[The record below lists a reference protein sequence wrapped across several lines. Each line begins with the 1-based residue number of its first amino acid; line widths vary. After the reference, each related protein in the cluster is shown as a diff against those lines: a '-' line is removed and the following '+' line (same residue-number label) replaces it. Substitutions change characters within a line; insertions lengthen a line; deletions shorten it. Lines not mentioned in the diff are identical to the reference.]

1 MTRRRGSLEA
11 LVAGAVLGVAGL
23 GVWGS
28 LLESDAADVYL
39 EATRPDF
46 QKIPIGILGFAD
58 GTVPSRPGKEAA
70 DVLAADLRRSQ
81 VFTVAD
87 VSKLGIAL
95 TGQGPPDRQK
105 LRQVIESGIKVLV
118 WGAIGTRDPDYLLDR
133 FVYDGS
139 DAVGSAKR
147 YVGATKLLRQMAHRL
162 ADELVARY
170 TGEPGI
176 ARTRIAY
183 VSEMKGARELFIMDY
198 DGYSPR
204 QITADGFLN
213 LTPQW
218 SPDRKFLVFT
228 SYQSRTRQ
236 NIEIVD
242 LTTGRRSPLVSLAG
256 LNITPALSP
265 DGTKLAFATSQDG
278 NSEIYTMDI
287 QTKALQRLTVHSAGD
302 LSPSWSPTGKEIA
315 FTSDRGGGPQVYLMS
330 ADGSNVRRL
339 TFDGDYNAAPVWS
352 PRGNWIA
359 YVCRSEQ
366 RQYKICLISPDGQ
379 KRMQITSGAS
389 IDDSPSWSPDG
400 RHLVFSSTSGGK
412 THIFMINSDG
422 KDLEQLTFSGSH
434 NSMPAWSPAEI
445 QKIDV
450 QPAEKKR

>member
-1 MTRRRGSLEA
+1 VFA
-11 LVAGAVLGVAGL
+11 VA
-23 GVWGS
+23 
-28 LLESDAADVYL
+28 DAA
-39 EATRPDF
+39 
-46 QKIPIGILGFAD
+46 
-58 GTVPSRPGKEAA
+58 
-70 DVLAADLRRSQ
+70 
-81 VFTVAD
+81 
-87 VSKLGIAL
+87 KLGIPL
-95 TGQGPPDRQK
+95 SGPGAPDRQK
-105 LRQVIESGIKVLV
+105 LKQAVESGVKVLV
-118 WGAIGTRDPDYLLDR
+118 WGTIGTRDPDFLLDR
-133 FVYDGS
+133 FIYDGG
-139 DAVGSAKR
+139 DEVGAAKR
-147 YVGATKLLRQMAHRL
+147 YVGSKTLLRQMTHRL

-183 VSEMKGARELFIMDY
+183 VAEQKGARELYVMDY
-198 DGYSPR
+198 DGHAAR
-204 QITADGFLN
+204 QVTTDGFLN

-236 NIEIVD
+236 NIELVD
-242 LTTGRRSPLVSLAG
+242 LSTGKRSPLVSLAG
-256 LNITPALSP
+256 LNITPMLSP

-278 NSEIYTMDI
+278 NSEIYTMDM

-302 LSPSWSPTGKEIA
+302 LSPSWAPTGKDLA
-315 FTSDRGGGPQVYLMS
+315 FTSDRGGGPQIYLMS

-339 TFDGDYNAAPVWS
+339 TFDGDYNAAPAWS

-379 KRMQITSGAS
+379 KRAQLTAGQG

-412 THIFMINSDG
+412 THLYMVNSDG
-422 KDLEQLTFSGSH
+422 KEMEQLTASGLH

-445 QKIDV
+445 QKIEP
-450 QPAEKKR
+450 QPTEMK